1 MAMIFNKR
9 QMFFLV
15 AGIVLASWVGC
26 SKESSSPNQGN
37 QVPPTRPAANMPGT
51 APGAN
56 MPPSAAVPQ
65 AKKTPPGTSVPQVKG
80 TAPATAV
87 PPTVGGKK
95 VDEPGA
101 GPVSV
106 TTPALSG
113 STRPAHPE
121 LSKTTAAGSAT
132 LAGGMAPKPALTA
145 ASSGTTQSDNKAALQ
160 MAQSNKRPDY
170 DSGGRKDPFIPYY
183 MLEDTKGRKA
193 SFPLL
198 NYKLEELKLTVIIK
212 IGKQRYYAMMQT
224 PDGKGYTV
232 KVGMEIGSAHG
243 KIKEIT
249 DQTLKVEEE
258 IQEDNEKK
266 KREVVFSLHSPEEGK
281 S

>member
-1 MAMIFNKR
+1 MTIIFNKR
-9 QMFFLV
+9 QILFLI

-26 SKESSSPNQGN
+26 SKESPSPNKGSQI
-37 QVPPTRPAANMPGT
+37 PPVRPAATMPGT
-51 APGAN
+51 ASQGAKIQ
-56 MPPSAAVPQ
+56 PSTAVPQ
-65 AKKTPPGTSVPQVKG
+65 AKAAAPG
-80 TAPATAV
+80 TAV
-87 PPTVGGKK
+87 PPTAGGKK
-95 VDEPGA
+95 VDQPGA

-113 STRPAHPE
+113 STRPAVHPE
-121 LSKTTAAGSAT
+121 PAKTTATASTT
-132 LAGGMAPKPALTA
+132 LAAGMAPKPALTA
-145 ASSGTTQSDNKAALQ
+145 ASSGTTQADNKAAVQ
-160 MAQSNKRPDY
+160 TAQSNKRPEY